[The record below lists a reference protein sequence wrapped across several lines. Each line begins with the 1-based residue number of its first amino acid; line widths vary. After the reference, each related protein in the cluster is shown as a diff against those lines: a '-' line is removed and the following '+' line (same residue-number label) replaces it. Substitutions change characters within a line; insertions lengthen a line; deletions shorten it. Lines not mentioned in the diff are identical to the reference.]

1 MIEKVLGIV
10 LIIVGI
16 ILAVLE
22 HADHF
27 YGRGN
32 EGYFYGLAAV
42 IAIIGVILIAWG
54 YMKSS
59 VKSSSPKKPA

>member
-1 MIEKVLGIV
+1 MIEKVLGIL
-10 LIIVGI
+10 LIIIGI
-16 ILAVLE
+16 ILAVVE

-54 YMKSS
+54 YMKG
-59 VKSSSPKKPA
+59 SSSKKPA